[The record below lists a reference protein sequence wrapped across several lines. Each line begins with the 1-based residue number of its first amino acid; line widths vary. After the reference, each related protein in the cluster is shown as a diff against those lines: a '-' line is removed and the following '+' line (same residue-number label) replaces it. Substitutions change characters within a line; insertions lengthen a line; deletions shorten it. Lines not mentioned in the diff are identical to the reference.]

1 MTDAHADPLVL
12 IVVPNGGH
20 RAGPLAE
27 AIRRLHPAWRIEA
40 LWAGDPHLRPAFDKA
55 IEWCSDVDV
64 RDREWQ
70 LAHVSLAAERFEWSC
85 MLEAARRRVGD
96 HAAVIAL
103 WAGSIGVGGHIGAL
117 LPSAGLATLIARAD
131 DMPDDGCSPT
141 ADDLDNEGRCSPNAV
156 AFGPSAGPLIEWL
169 AARLGVPGADPVGVV
184 LDQAVMN
191 FAIDVCRD
199 DAVGAG
205 LWRWA
210 TDAPRLLDL
219 AGYDPAQPWTLDPRR
234 DHRARIDLVGNRAR
248 QAVLATVGSQLA
260 GRRLPVRV
268 PGGLLIDDLV
278 RSAIAES
285 PEPPPA
291 PWSEP
296 GAFRAW
302 LASRYW
308 LTVHRSRAD
317 LGAAFP
323 EPTTSNSAGFHRW
336 CRRALV
342 DDDAP
347 LLVGVAAPDGRYP
360 TTGSESSVV
369 AVPARPANVPGGRL
383 GLPGGVNFVGYL
395 SRDLGLGV
403 VARQLL
409 ACLEAA
415 GISVNV
421 VDHLRSVSPAA
432 DIEPVARPSQTVYR
446 TTLAVVNAD
455 QITGVA
461 LDHPDLLERT
471 DRLIGYWF
479 WELAEVPLAMRR
491 SLDLVD
497 EVWVGS
503 RFVADAWRLRRD
515 VPVRL
520 ASIPITEPTC
530 SLRDLD
536 SFPAVRTVA
545 DRFVFAT
552 VFDHHSVTERKNP
565 FGAIEAFKRAFAPDE
580 GPVLVVKSM
589 NGDHRWPQHQRV
601 LAAAE
606 GRPDIIVWDE
616 HLERADQMAFIRSV
630 DVLVSLHRSEGL
642 GLHLAE
648 AMWLGTPVIAT
659 RYSGNLDFMDDDC
672 AVLIDATLVNVEH
685 GEGVY
690 PPEARWADPDL
701 DQAAAAMRR
710 MMADP
715 QWAADLAAAG
725 RRRMEQQPSLADTGR
740 HIAHLLGLTAPTAD
754 GRGVAS

>member
-1 MTDAHADPLVL
+1 MTDAHANPLVL
-12 IVVPNGGH
+12 IVVPNGSH
-20 RAGPLAE
+20 RAGPLAQ
-27 AIRRLHPAWRIEA
+27 AIRRLHPAWPIEV
-40 LWAGDPHLRPAFDKA
+40 LWTGDPHLRPVLDPSL
-55 IEWCSDVDV
+55 EWCSDVDV

-70 LAHVSLAAERFEWSC
+70 LAQVALAAERFEWSC
-85 MLEAARRRVGD
+85 MLDVARRRVGG

-103 WAGSIGVGGHIGAL
+103 WAGSIAVDGPIDVL
-117 LPSAGLATLIARAD
+117 LASDALATLIARAD
-131 DMPDDGCSPT
+131 DLPDDGCSPT
-141 ADDLDNEGRCSPNAV
+141 DADLDHEGRCSPNAV
-156 AFGPSAGPLIEWL
+156 AFGPLAGPLIEWL
-169 AARLGVPGADPVGVV
+169 ATRLAVPGADPVAVV
-184 LDQAVMN
+184 LDQAVTH
-191 FAIDVCRD
+191 FAIDVSRD
-199 DAVGAG
+199 AAVGAG
-205 LWRWA
+205 LWRWD

-219 AGYDPAQPWTLDPRR
+219 AGYDPAQPWTLDRGR
-234 DHRARIDLVGNRAR
+234 EHRARIDVVGHPAR
-248 QAVLATVGSQLA
+248 QAVLATVGPQLG
-260 GRRLPVRV
+260 GRRLPVRA
-268 PGGLLIDDLV
+268 PGGLLIDELI
-278 RSAIAES
+278 RSLITES

-291 PWSEP
+291 PWTEP

-302 LASRYW
+302 LAARYW
-308 LTVHRSRAD
+308 PAVHRSRAD

-323 EPTTSNSAGFHRW
+323 ESTPTASAEFHRW

-347 LLVGVAAPDGRYP
+347 LLMGVPALDGQGQP
-360 TTGSESSVV
+360 TASVSSVV
-369 AVPARPANVPGGRL
+369 AAPGRPATVPDDRL
-383 GLPGGVNFVGYL
+383 GQPGGVNLVGYF

-421 VDHLRSVSPAA
+421 VDHLRSLSPAA
-432 DIEPVARPSQTVYR
+432 GSEPVARPRRAVYR

-455 QITGVA
+455 QIAGLA
-461 LDHPDLLERT
+461 LDHPDLMEQT

-479 WELAEVPLAMRR
+479 WELAQVPLNMRR

-503 RFVADAWRLRRD
+503 RFVADAWRLRGD
-515 VPVRL
+515 VPVQL
-520 ASIPITEPTC
+520 VQIPVTEPAC
-530 SLRDLD
+530 SPRDLD
-536 SFPAVRTVA
+536 PFPVA
-545 DRFVFAT
+545 GSLSGHFVFAT
-552 VFDHHSVTERKNP
+552 VFDHHSVAERKNP

-616 HLERADQMAFIRSV
+616 HLQRADQMAFIRSI

-710 MMADP
+710 MVADP
-715 QWAADLAAAG
+715 RWAADLAAAG

-740 HIAHLLGLTAPTAD
+740 HIAHLLGLTAHAAD